1 MNRRST
7 RKLSESASASG
18 APDERQRHVLHV
30 DMDAFYASVEKLDN
44 PELKNEPV
52 LVGGAGP
59 RGVVAAASYEAR
71 KHGARSAM
79 PMRRALQLCPNAT
92 VIRPRIS
99 RYQQVSA
106 VIFSIF
112 REITPIVEGLS
123 LDEAFLDIS
132 DRVPAHGQPLQI
144 ARRIKERILADTGL
158 TASVGIG
165 PNKLVAKIASDLE
178 KPDGLCEVRP
188 ENFRKVLDPL
198 PIEALFGIGPKT
210 AVRLHR
216 TGVKKFRD
224 LRTADDASLV
234 PVFGRYAQ
242 RMRERAAGID
252 RRPVGE
258 DAQDKSVSAEETFD
272 QDIGDRKKLHHY
284 LMHMTERISKNIQRK
299 GWVAS
304 QLNIKVRLPDFT
316 TLSRQKSLQPPANG
330 CRELQLIA
338 AELLGDWLDAHPGA
352 ELRLL
357 GVGVS
362 GLGEDRQLDLFPEGK
377 GAKNRKLDRLLDQVA
392 DRFGDA
398 ALQRGQHK
406 IP

>member
-7 RKLSESASASG
+7 QKLSESTSANG
-18 APDERQRHVLHV
+18 APDERRRHVLHV

-44 PELKNEPV
+44 PGLKNEPV

-71 KHGARSAM
+71 KYGARSAM

-92 VIRPRIS
+92 VIRPRIA

-106 VIFSIF
+106 IIFSIF
-112 REITPIVEGLS
+112 REVTPIVEGLS

-132 DRVPAHGQPLQI
+132 DRVPTHGQPLQI
-144 ARRIKERILADTGL
+144 AMRIKKRILADTGL

-188 ENFRKVLDPL
+188 EDVGQVLDPL

-210 AVRLHR
+210 AARLHQA
-216 TGVKKFRD
+216 GVKKFRD

-234 PVFGRYAQ
+234 PVFGRYTQ
-242 RMRERAAGID
+242 RMRDRAAGID
-252 RRPVGE
+252 QRPVGE

-284 LMHMTERISKNIQRK
+284 LMHMTERISKKIQRK

-316 TLSRQKSLQPPANG
+316 TLNRQKSVHPPANG

-362 GLGEDRQLDLFPEGK
+362 GLGEDRQLDLFPEAM
-377 GAKNRKLDRLLDQVA
+377 GAKNRKVDQLLDQVSN
-392 DRFGDA
+392 RFGDA

>member
-1 MNRRST
+1 MNHRSIP
-7 RKLSESASASG
+7 KSSGSASASDVTG
-18 APDERQRHVLHV
+18 QRPRYVLHV
-30 DMDAFYASVEKLDN
+30 DMDAFYASVEKRDN
-44 PELKNEPV
+44 PELENEPV

-71 KHGARSAM
+71 KYGVHSAM

-92 VIRPRIS
+92 VVRPRIS
-99 RYQQVSA
+99 RYQEVSA

-112 REITPIVEGLS
+112 REVTPIVEGLS

-132 DRVPAHGQPLQI
+132 ERVPAHGQPVQI
-144 ARRIKERILADTGL
+144 ARRIKQRILTDTGL

-188 ENFRKVLDPL
+188 GNVRTVLDPL

-210 AVRLHR
+210 AARLHQL
-216 TGVKKFRD
+216 GVKSFHD
-224 LRTADDASLV
+224 LRTADDAVLA

-242 RMRERAAGID
+242 RMRDRAAGID
-252 RRPVGE
+252 HRPVGE
-258 DAQDKSVSAEETFD
+258 NSQDKSVSAEETFD
-272 QDIGDRKKLHHY
+272 RDIGDRQTLHHC
-284 LMHMTERISKNIQRK
+284 LMDMTDRISKKIRRK
-299 GWVAS
+299 DWVAS
-304 QLNIKVRLPDFT
+304 RLNIKVRLADFT
-316 TLSRQKSLQPPANG
+316 TLSRQKSVNPPTNG

-338 AELLGDWLDAHPGA
+338 GGLLGDWLDAHPGA

-362 GLGEDRQLDLFPEGK
+362 GLGEDRQQDLFPEES
-377 GAKNRKLDRLLDQVA
+377 GAKNRKVDKLLGQVA

-398 ALQRGQHK
+398 ALRRGQHK
-406 IP
+406 MP